1 VAKLDRNHSAS
12 RNREYHAD
20 EEKVIPWAEGNGLWG
35 TITGLVS
42 DLVGVDIVTFFV
54 QNPYV
59 CDSVQS
65 IAVRLGRQTTQ
76 IEPVL
81 ERLTNAGLLQAAD
94 LGSIRVYELTDNPDR
109 RQILQQY
116 VMWLREGYH
125 WARMVMD
132 RG

>member
-1 VAKLDRNHSAS
+1 M
-12 RNREYHAD
+12 
-20 EEKVIPWAEGNGLWG
+20 IPWAEGNGLWG

-76 IEPVL
+76 IAPVL
-81 ERLTNAGLLQAAD
+81 ERLTDAGLLQAVD
-94 LGSIRVYELTDNPDR
+94 LGELRVYELTDNPDR
-109 RQILQQY
+109 RQTLQQY
-116 VMWLREGYH
+116 VMWLREGFH

-132 RG
+132 HRG

>member
-1 VAKLDRNHSAS
+1 MGRKRSAS
-12 RNREYHAD
+12 RDRSCYAD

-76 IEPVL
+76 IAPVL
-81 ERLTNAGLLQAAD
+81 ERLTDAGLLQAVD
-94 LGSIRVYELTDNPDR
+94 LGELRVYELTDNPDR
-109 RQILQQY
+109 RQTLQQY
-116 VMWLREGYH
+116 VMWLREGFH

-132 RG
+132 HRG